1 MKKLLLVLA
10 VATSLI
16 VVPSVDATVR
26 EVKDEK
32 AVEILYT
39 CDKAADV
46 TVHAGSTNRN
56 WRVNGV
62 EQWLS
67 FYDIKTWEDVE
78 LPVIVEWWHE
88 NSQAWKP
95 ADESYTSE
103 SKEQDCPEPT
113 PTPTTEVTPTP
124 TVEPTPTPMV
134 EVTPTEEMPTPTP
147 TVTVKEKGG
156 EVLPESV
163 EVLPET
169 GTGSFAYIFGAI
181 AALVLGLFGRMLLKG
196 KVK

>member
-10 VATSLI
+10 VATSLV

-26 EVKDEK
+26 KVKDEK
-32 AVEILYT
+32 AVEVLYT

-46 TVHAGSTNRN
+46 TIHAGSTNRN

-67 FYDIKTWEDVE
+67 FYDTKTWEDVE
-78 LPVIVEWWHE
+78 LPVVVEWWHE

-113 PTPTTEVTPTP
+113 VTPIEPTATPIQPTSTPTAEISHVVDILPTTEISPEDKDSIAQDIT
-124 TVEPTPTPMV
+124 TVP
-134 EVTPTEEMPTPTP
+134 EE
-147 TVTVKEKGG
+147 
-156 EVLPESV
+156 LPR
-163 EVLPET
+163 T
-169 GTGSFAYIFGAI
+169 GIGSF
-181 AALVLGLFGRMLLKG
+181 LGVYLATTVIGLGTLIRLTIR
-196 KVK
+196 

>member
-10 VATSLI
+10 VATSLV

-26 EVKDEK
+26 KVKDEK
-32 AVEILYT
+32 AVEVLYT

-46 TVHAGSTNRN
+46 TIHAGSTNRN

-67 FYDIKTWEDVE
+67 FYDTKTWEDVE
-78 LPVIVEWWHE
+78 LPVVVEWWHE

-113 PTPTTEVTPTP
+113 PTPT
-124 TVEPTPTPMV
+124 V

-147 TVTVKEKGG
+147 TVTVEEKEG